1 MNASFA
7 EIAVTTNFSFLRGAS
22 HPKELVAA
30 AALHGHAAIGI
41 ADRNTLAGIVRAYEG
56 LNEVREKTGKT
67 TKLLVGARLVFVDG
81 TPDILAYPTDRPAYG
96 RLCRLL
102 SAGKLRAAKGEC
114 ILTLDD
120 LLEWQEGLLLVVM
133 PPHPAREE
141 AVGDPFR
148 KSWNNTAA
156 QTDGDIPNKS
166 VIPAEAGTQLAR
178 VRARR
183 ESFSDTVLGPRLRGD
198 DTQELRKERP
208 RFIPSP
214 PSARG
219 KPGARRGARP
229 ARS

>member
-1 MNASFA
+1 MSASFA

-30 AALHGHAAIGI
+30 AAFHGHVAIGI
-41 ADRNTLAGIVRAYEG
+41 ADRNTLAGVVRAYEG

-120 LLEWQEGLLLVVM
+120 LLERQEGLLLVIM

-141 AVGDPFR
+141 ASGDPFK
-148 KSWNNTAA
+148 KSWNTAA
-156 QTDGDIPNKS
+156 APTDGNAQNKS
-166 VIPAEAGTQLAR
+166 VTPAEAGTQSR
-178 VRARR
+178 VAWNNSLRARTR
-183 ESFSDTVLGPRLRGD
+183 ANWVSASAGMTRFEDVAFERLPVLLE
-198 DTQELRKERP
+198 TL
-208 RFIPSP
+208 S
-214 PSARG
+214 SA
-219 KPGARRGARP
+219 GASLAHSGTL
-229 ARS
+229 